1 MSNLSEK
8 TSESRSADDTLT
20 FDAIRARFPGAT
32 ESVYLN
38 VASCGLLSTDTYQ
51 AITTHIRELRDGYVD
66 KPSYFAAIGRVREK
80 FATLINAGADEIAF
94 TKNASDG
101 LNMIAGAFD
110 WKPGDNIVLCTE
122 LEHPNNV
129 YPWLNVRDRYGV
141 TIRTVPQ
148 NAGEIDVQR
157 MADTIDN
164 RTRLVAASSV
174 TFSPGNRTDIETL
187 GSVCRERGAYLMVDA
202 AQSVGVIHTDV
213 RGMKI
218 DGLAVATQKA
228 LLGLYGMGFLYC
240 RREWAES
247 LRPAAL
253 ARFSVDFGEDMHE
266 ASTGT
271 NAEYRLM
278 PAARRFDIGN
288 YNYAA
293 THALEPSLDLLLAV
307 GSKKIDRYVSG
318 LAAHFAH
325 GLKDTGVPVS
335 SGVPGSTLSHIVTA
349 GTYDQDVH
357 ETASHPAT
365 ESLAK
370 YLRTNRVVCCVRRGM
385 IRFSLHMYN
394 NKADVNRVLEL
405 IRQWQSQYK
414 GARWSE

>member
-1 MSNLSEK
+1 MKKLSEK
-8 TSESRSADDTLT
+8 CNESRSADDALA
-20 FDAIRARFPGAT
+20 FEAIRVLFPGAI
-32 ESVYLN
+32 ESIYLN
-38 VASCGLLSTDTYQ
+38 VASCGLLSMDSYQ
-51 AITTHIRELRDGYVD
+51 AMTSHMKELRDGSVD
-66 KPSYFAAIGRVREK
+66 KASYFAAVERVREK
-80 FATLINAGADEIAF
+80 FATLINADADEIAF

-101 LNMIAGAFD
+101 LNMIASAID
-110 WKPGDNIVLCTE
+110 WRAGDNIVLCTE

-129 YPWLNVRDRYGV
+129 YPWLNIRDRHGV
-141 TIRTVPQ
+141 AIRTVPP
-148 NAGEIDVQR
+148 NAGEIDVER
-157 MADTIDN
+157 MADTIDD
-164 RTRLVAASSV
+164 RTRLVTASTV
-174 TFSPGNRTDIETL
+174 TFSPGMRTNFEIL
-187 GSVCRERGAYLMVDA
+187 GSVCRKRGVFLMVDA

-240 RREWAES
+240 RCEWAES

-253 ARFSVDFGEDMHE
+253 ARFSVKFGEDMHE
-266 ASTGT
+266 ASTGA
-271 NAEYRLM
+271 NAEYQLM
-278 PAARRFDIGN
+278 SAARRFDIGN

-293 THALEPSLDLLLAV
+293 THAVEPSLDLLLEV
-307 GSKKIDRYVSG
+307 GSKRIDRYVSG
-318 LAAHFAH
+318 LAAHFAL
-325 GLKDTGVPVS
+325 GLKDVGVPVS

-357 ETASHPAT
+357 ETASDPAT

-370 YLRTNRVVCCVRRGM
+370 YLRANRVVCCVRRGM

-394 NKADVNRVLEL
+394 NKADINRVLEL
-405 IRQWQSQYK
+405 IHRWQSQYK

>member
-8 TSESRSADDTLT
+8 SDQSRKVDDTLT
-20 FDAIRARFPGAT
+20 FEAIRARFPGAT
-32 ESVYLN
+32 ESIYLN
-38 VASCGLLSTDTYQ
+38 VACCGLLSTDVCE
-51 AITTHIRELRDGYVD
+51 AIRGHMTVLRDGSVD
-66 KPSYFAAIGRVREK
+66 KASYFAAIERVREK
-80 FATLINAGADEIAF
+80 FAAMINADSDEIAY

-101 LNMIAGAFD
+101 LNMIASAID
-110 WKPGDNIVLCTE
+110 WNAGDNIVLCTE

-157 MADTIDN
+157 MADTIDSN
-164 RTRLVAASSV
+164 TRLVTASTV
-174 TFSPGNRTDIETL
+174 TFSPGKRTDIETL
-187 GSVCRERGAYLMVDA
+187 GSVCRDRGPFLMVDA
-202 AQSVGVIHTDV
+202 AQSVGVMHTDV
-213 RGMKI
+213 RAMQI

-266 ASTGT
+266 ASTGAS
-271 NAEYRLM
+271 AEYQLM
-278 PAARRFDIGN
+278 SAARRFDIGN

-293 THALEPSLDLLLAV
+293 AYAVEPSLNLLLAV
-307 GSKKIDRYVSG
+307 GSKKIDSYVLG
-318 LAAHFAH
+318 LAAQLAH
-325 GLKDTGVPVS
+325 GLEEVDVPVS
-335 SGVPGSTLSHIVTA
+335 SGDPGSSLSHIVAA
-349 GTYDQDVH
+349 GTYDPDVH
-357 ETASHPAT
+357 ETAIDPAT

-370 YLRTNRVVCCVRRGM
+370 FLKKNHVVCCVRRGM
-385 IRFSLHMYN
+385 IRFSLHIYN
-394 NKADVNRVLEL
+394 DIADIDTVLKL
-405 IRQWQSQYK
+405 TRQWQSEYK
-414 GARWSE
+414 GPRWS

>member
-1 MSNLSEK
+1 MKSLCEKSGRSNGVND
-8 TSESRSADDTLT
+8 ALT
-20 FDAIRARFPGAT
+20 FEAIRARFPGAT
-32 ESVYLN
+32 ESIYFN

-51 AITTHIRELRDGYVD
+51 AITNHMREVHNGSVE
-66 KPSYFAAIGRVREK
+66 KQSYFATIERVREK
-80 FATLINAGADEIAF
+80 FATLINADADEIAF

-101 LNMIAGAFD
+101 LNMIAGAID
-110 WKPGDNIVLCTE
+110 WNAGDNIVLCTE

-129 YPWLNVRDRYGV
+129 YPWLNIRDRYGV

-148 NAGEIDVQR
+148 NAGEIDVQQ

-164 RTRLVAASSV
+164 RTRLVTASTV
-174 TFSPGNRTDIETL
+174 TFSPGKRTNIKTL
-187 GSVCRERGAYLMVDA
+187 GSVCRERGVYLMVDA
-202 AQSVGVIHTDV
+202 AQSVGVMHTDV
-213 RGMKI
+213 REMKI

-253 ARFSVDFGEDMHE
+253 ARFSVDFGVDKHE
-266 ASTGT
+266 ASTGA

-293 THALEPSLDLLLAV
+293 AHALEPSLDLLLAV

-335 SGVPGSTLSHIVTA
+335 SGVPGPTLSHIVTA

-357 ETASHPAT
+357 ETASDPAT

-370 YLRTNRVVCCVRRGM
+370 FLKKNRVVCCVRRGM
-385 IRFSLHMYN
+385 IRFALHMYN
-394 NKADVNRVLEL
+394 DKADTDTVLQF
-405 IRQWQSQYK
+405 IRQWQSEYQ
-414 GARWSE
+414 GSRWS

>member
-1 MSNLSEK
+1 MKNLSEK
-8 TSESRSADDTLT
+8 SDESRRVDETLT

-32 ESVYLN
+32 ESIYLN
-38 VASCGLLSTDTYQ
+38 VARCGLLSTDVYE
-51 AITTHIRELRDGYVD
+51 AVTTHMTELRDGSLD
-66 KPSYFAAIGRVREK
+66 KAGYFATIERVREK
-80 FATLINAGADEIAF
+80 FAALINADIDEIAF
-94 TKNASDG
+94 TKNTSDG
-101 LNMIAGAFD
+101 LNMIASAID
-110 WKPGDNIVLCTE
+110 WSVGDNIVLCTE

-157 MADTIDN
+157 MADTIDGN
-164 RTRLVAASSV
+164 TRLVTASTV
-174 TFSPGNRTDIETL
+174 TFSPGMRTDIKTL
-187 GSVCRERGAYLMVDA
+187 GSVCRERGVFLMVDA
-202 AQSVGVIHTDV
+202 AQSVGVMHTDV
-213 RGMKI
+213 RAMKI

-266 ASTGT
+266 ASTGA

-335 SGVPGSTLSHIVTA
+335 SGVPGSSLSHIVTA

-357 ETASHPAT
+357 ETASDPAT

-370 YLRTNRVVCCVRRGM
+370 FLKKNRVVCCVRRGM
-385 IRFSLHMYN
+385 IRFALHMYN
-394 NKADVNRVLEL
+394 DKADTDTVLQL
-405 IRQWQSQYK
+405 IRQWQSEYQ
-414 GARWSE
+414 GSRWS